1 MNPVDQSEPVGEL
14 IRDIHRMQMQEMNGD
29 VKNMNARMDKMDD
42 RMEKMDDRMEKM
54 DTRMEKMDARMEKM
68 DARMEK
74 MDARM
79 EKMDARMEKMDAR
92 MEKMEVDLKQVG
104 VNLEE
109 LETHFAELSNNVNH
123 QLPIKAANSNVSKDQ
138 SQLEVVPY
146 RNGRMPGAEFPV
158 TFGEFKT
165 LSGVRLT
172 TLLNGYGVLGSQIPI
187 DTEERSK
194 LVAKYIG
201 VPWET

>member
-14 IRDIHRMQMQEMNGD
+14 IRDIHRMMQEMNGD

-79 EKMDARMEKMDAR
+79 EKMDARMEKM
-92 MEKMEVDLKQVG
+92 EVDLKQVG
-104 VNLEE
+104 VNLKE

-123 QLPIKAANSNVSKDQ
+123 QLPINNLTCYARAANSNVSKDQ

-146 RNGRMPGAEFPV
+146 RNGSMPGAEFPV

-165 LSGVRLT
+165 LSGVRLAI
-172 TLLNGYGVLGSQIPI
+172 LLNGYGVLGSQIPI

-201 VPWET
+201 VPWEK